1 MTETRTRLCTKLDI
15 AVRRPPDVRVS
26 KILAGQEADKTNLLL
41 QALAEAIRANV
52 DNNEVVRKTLQN
64 LGETNDNEDSHRP
77 SEHSR
82 ERKDPE
88 KHDKH
93 SARSER
99 SAKSNDCEDS
109 APEKKASSKETSKV
123 RHPLLVRKGIDEY
136 SVSSPWKGSSRW

>member
-1 MTETRTRLCTKLDI
+1 M
-15 AVRRPPDVRVS
+15 RVS

-41 QALAEAIRANV
+41 QALAEAIRADV

-64 LGETNDNEDSHRP
+64 LGETNDNEESHRP

-82 ERKDPE
+82 ERKDAD

-99 SAKSNDCEDS
+99 SAKSHDREES
-109 APEKKASSKETSKV
+109 ATEKKASSRDTSGV
-123 RHPLLVRKGIDEY
+123 RPASLTRKGIDRD
-136 SVSSPWKGSSRW
+136 SVLISFPPKGSRRC

>member
-1 MTETRTRLCTKLDI
+1 M
-15 AVRRPPDVRVS
+15 RRPPDVRVS

-88 KHDKH
+88 KQDKH

-99 SAKSNDCEDS
+99 SAKSNDHDES
-109 APEKKASSKETSKV
+109 APEKKASSRETSRV
-123 RHPLLVRKGIDEY
+123 RHQLSVRKEIDRHSAS
-136 SVSSPWKGSSRW
+136 SVWKGSSRR

>member
-1 MTETRTRLCTKLDI
+1 M
-15 AVRRPPDVRVS
+15 RVS

-41 QALAEAIRANV
+41 QALAEAIRADV

-64 LGETNDNEDSHRP
+64 LGETNDNEESHRP

-82 ERKDPE
+82 ERKDAD

-99 SAKSNDCEDS
+99 SAKSHDREES
-109 APEKKASSKETSKV
+109 ASEKKASSRDTSGV
-123 RHPLLVRKGIDEY
+123 RPSSLTRKGIDRD
-136 SVSSPWKGSSRW
+136 SVLMSSPRKGSRRC